1 MGMMERIMG
10 ITRRLNADRHI
21 TRIFVLDQMIDLIDE
36 YISNDEATKVI
47 DLYQSWALGQGS
59 NYNEFKKLFE
69 GIISEAEDLPEM
81 IKYRFRAY
89 LDYLFPGPPPT

>member
-1 MGMMERIMG
+1 MGMLERIMG
-10 ITRRLNADRHI
+10 ITRRLDADRYI

-47 DLYQSWALGQGS
+47 DLYQSWALGQGG
-59 NYNEFKKLFE
+59 NYNAFEKLFKD
-69 GIISEAEDLPEM
+69 IISEAEDLPEM